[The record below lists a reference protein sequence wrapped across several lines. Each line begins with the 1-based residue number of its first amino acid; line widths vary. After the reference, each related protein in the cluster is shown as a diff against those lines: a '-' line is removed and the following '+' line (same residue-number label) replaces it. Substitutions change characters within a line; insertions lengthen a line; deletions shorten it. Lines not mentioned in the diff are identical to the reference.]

1 MWLAPK
7 KNPRTVILEKDLHLG
22 GQVRDVEC
30 QELFE
35 NIFLG
40 EDITTLGAPT
50 ILENSLEP
58 TRIEKTRF
66 QQSKQINLTSS
77 KAAFVTLSMA
87 TYISSWV
94 TFTLSGSSYTLSK
107 ASYTL
112 SSSGSSILSSATNI
126 LFSTTSTILAWATYT
141 TSFTFIVL
149 LTTFCVATSNPR
161 LSILLTFILLF
172 IFCLKSEWG
181 KRRMFKI
188 NF

>member
-7 KNPRTVILEKDLHLG
+7 KNPRTVILEKDVHFG

-30 QELFE
+30 QGLFDK
-35 NIFLG
+35 NPLG
-40 EDITTLGAPT
+40 EDITTLRAPT
-50 ILENSLEP
+50 IFENSLEP
-58 TRIEKTRF
+58 TRPG
-66 QQSKQINLTSS
+66 
-77 KAAFVTLSMA
+77 
-87 TYISSWV
+87 SWV
-94 TFTLSGSSYTLSK
+94 TSTLSGAFYTLPR

-149 LTTFCVATSNPR
+149 LTSFCFATSNPR